1 MKLLPYLISSLIFV
15 AGTYFTYTFYSSF
28 NQSNTDENI
37 KTLSSNVV
45 NKKDVNQHNMD
56 NQTIAINSIEK
67 NNSSNEKIIIP
78 TVDILKVGPDG
89 SYIIAGKGKPNS
101 TISLL
106 EKGNKIESVDADKS
120 GNWVIVSQD
129 NLESGDNL
137 LIINQDN
144 IDGTSTQSKEIY
156 VAKIDK
162 ENEIKPLV
170 IEIVNDDGGKLSII
184 QSPSI
189 RKLKSNVQNDLNLS
203 EKPIK
208 KINIFKIQSVSFTQD
223 GSLSIQGIAN
233 YGSNIE
239 FIISKNFS
247 SIVLKNKPEWVFKS
261 SYKLDYGIH
270 KLIAN
275 LKSQDNTTLDS
286 ITLPFMRSE
295 MPTGALPDNFVL
307 IKPGDMLWTI
317 SYKIYGNPLKYIEI
331 FEENRDQISNPDL
344 IFPGQVFSIPKKN

>member
-15 AGTYFTYTFYSSF
+15 AGSYFTYTFYSSF
-28 NQSNTDENI
+28 NQTNTNENV
-37 KTLSSNVV
+37 KTLSTNIV
-45 NKKDVNQHNMD
+45 NEKDVYQNNKSKEI
-56 NQTIAINSIEK
+56 IATNSIEK
-67 NNSSNEKIIIP
+67 NNLLNEKIIIP
-78 TVDILKVGPDG
+78 KVDILKVSPDG

-101 TISLL
+101 TISIL
-106 EKGNKIESVDADKS
+106 EKGNKIESVDADES
-120 GNWVIVSQD
+120 GSWVIVSKD

-156 VAKIDK
+156 ITKIDK
-162 ENEIKPLV
+162 KNETKPLV
-170 IEIVNDDGGKLSII
+170 IEIENDDGGKLSII

-189 RKLKSNVQNDLNLS
+189 KKLENNVENDLTLS
-203 EKPIK
+203 EKHINK
-208 KINIFKIQSVSFTQD
+208 KNVFKIQSVSFSQD

-239 FIISKNFS
+239 ILVNKNLS
-247 SIVLKNKPEWVFKS
+247 SIFLKNKPEWIFNS
-261 SYKLDYGIH
+261 SYKLGYGMH
-270 KLIAN
+270 KLVAN
-275 LKSQDNTTLDS
+275 LKSQNNTILDS

-295 MPTGALPDNFVL
+295 MPSGELPDNYVL

-317 SYKIYGNPLKYIEI
+317 SFKIYGNPLKYIEI
-331 FEENRDQISNPDL
+331 YEENRDQITNPDL